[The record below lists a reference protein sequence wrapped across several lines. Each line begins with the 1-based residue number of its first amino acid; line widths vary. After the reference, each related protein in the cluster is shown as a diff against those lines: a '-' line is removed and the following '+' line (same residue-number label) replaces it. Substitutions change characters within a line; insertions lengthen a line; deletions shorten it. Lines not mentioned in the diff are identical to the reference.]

1 LDFIAQA
8 KLISDSD
15 QIKRD
20 NSTLISGNP
29 FLGVKHSCMK
39 KLAYIFLI
47 ILASCATSKQAVQE
61 DSLILTRKYVGN
73 YVDYRQHVPEKLGE
87 PYLIW
92 IKTTMDSTYGKI
104 SAYSERCDFQK
115 GERLYIR
122 RTMLSP
128 GTISIYWEYVIE
140 SDDSGISYRL
150 SEFQH
155 DRKNLIQNW
164 F

>member
-1 LDFIAQA
+1 LNSVINMKDM
-8 KLISDSD
+8 
-15 QIKRD
+15 KRA
-20 NSTLISGNP
+20 
-29 FLGVKHSCMK
+29 V
-39 KLAYIFLI
+39 YICLLL
-47 ILASCATSKQAVQE
+47 LASCASTKQSGVKE

-73 YVDYRQHVPEKLGE
+73 FVEYRQHIPEKFGE

-104 SAYSERCDFQK
+104 SAYAERCDFK
-115 GERLYIR
+115 MGDRLYIKR
-122 RTMLSP
+122 IQLSP
-128 GTISIYWEYVIE
+128 GPVSTYWEYQIE
-140 SDDSGISYRL
+140 SDDNSIIYKL